1 MKVSAWLDKHADRV
15 VTVPPTAALVDVM
28 CRLLDEPCLRDIYVA
43 ADDGRLIGHISHRR
57 LAEHVLAKVRPA
69 HTRRQLMERV
79 AGGTAADFMNS
90 VLATAS
96 PDETL
101 DEVLDR
107 QLEMELEDM
116 PVLDDEGR
124 VLGAINLT
132 HVLRHFMAEARRHT

>member
-1 MKVSAWLDKHADRV
+1 MKVSQWLDKHADRI
-15 VTVPPTAALVDVM
+15 VTVPPTAALPEVM
-28 CRLLDEPCLRDIYVA
+28 SRLLEEPCLRDIYVA
-43 ADDGRLIGHISHRR
+43 DKDGQLIGHISHRR
-57 LAEHVLAKVRPA
+57 LAEHVLAEARPT

-79 AGGTAADFMNS
+79 AVGTAADFMNS

-96 PDETL
+96 PDEAL

-116 PVLDDEGR
+116 PVLDDDGH

-132 HVLRHFMAEARRHT
+132 HVLRHFMKAARRDS

>member
-1 MKVSAWLDKHADRV
+1 MKVSEWLDKHADNI
-15 VTVPPTAALVDVM
+15 VTVPPTAALTDVM

-43 ADDGRLIGHISHRR
+43 ADDGRLLGHISHRR
-57 LAEHVLAKVRPA
+57 LAEHVLAEARPT

-96 PDETL
+96 PGESL
-101 DEVLDR
+101 DEVLAR

-116 PVLDDEGR
+116 PVVDDEGQ

-132 HVLRHFMAEARRHT
+132 HVLQNFMKAARRDS